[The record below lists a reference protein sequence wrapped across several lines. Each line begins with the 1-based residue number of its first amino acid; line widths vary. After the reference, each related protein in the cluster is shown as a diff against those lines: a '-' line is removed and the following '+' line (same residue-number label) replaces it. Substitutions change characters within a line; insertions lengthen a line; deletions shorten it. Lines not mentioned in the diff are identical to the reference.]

1 MYGWVVWP
9 GLGWL
14 CISACVCM
22 YGHVRQHIHTPTQQP
37 QHALTHPT
45 TNNNPHS
52 SLAGGRDSEV
62 CVVLEDTEPSD
73 CTPSA
78 APTMDGKPFP
88 QAG

>member
-1 MYGWVVWP
+1 MGGWF
-9 GLGWL
+9 GLAWAGCAYL
-14 CISACVCM
+14 HVYACM
-22 YGHVRQHIHTPTQQP
+22 YVRQHIHTPTQQP